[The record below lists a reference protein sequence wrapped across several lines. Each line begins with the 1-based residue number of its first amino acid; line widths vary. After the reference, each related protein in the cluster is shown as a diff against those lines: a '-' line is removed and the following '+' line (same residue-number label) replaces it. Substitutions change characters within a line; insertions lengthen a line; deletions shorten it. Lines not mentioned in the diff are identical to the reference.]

1 MTQVESSVGV
11 PPASVSRVRIIPLR
25 SALHAALAACCA
37 LLLIP
42 SAAGCSGTC
51 AIHASA
57 PLAPAAGNG
66 GKVLLVVAHQDDDA
80 FIVSRLRH
88 HVLAGDSVFV
98 LWTAYTTFPDTGAG
112 NTRIREAREAMALLG
127 IPPSCYSFLRFPD
140 GETDLYAC
148 AIAKHIRDLVLRI
161 RPAVVYVPAFEG
173 GHIDHDIA
181 HVATVFALKE
191 AHWECAVR
199 EFPIYSAF
207 HFVPFL
213 PFVFRNLPDTPAT
226 DCRELSGEE
235 YSFVLR
241 YWATYRSQ
249 QFPLDPF
256 MALLPGHRIV
266 FGREYIRDVPAY
278 DYLKEP
284 DGGPIAYGR
293 FLRGVSFADF
303 QRAVRQ
309 LMTGCNGH
317 DDAPGTTQ
325 RVSRARARRR
335 VG

>member
-1 MTQVESSVGV
+1 MT
-11 PPASVSRVRIIPLR
+11 
-25 SALHAALAACCA
+25 LAACCA
-37 LLLIP
+37 LLV
-42 SAAGCSGTC
+42 SAFAAGCSGTC
-51 AIHASA
+51 QIQAST
-57 PLAPAAGNG
+57 PQAPAAGNG
-66 GKVLLVVAHQDDDA
+66 AKVLLVVAHQDDDA
-80 FIVSRLRH
+80 FIVSRLRR

-112 NTRIREAREAMALLG
+112 NTRIREAQEAMALLG
-127 IPPSCYSFLRFPD
+127 VPSSCYSFLRFPD

-148 AIAKHIRDLVLRI
+148 AIARRIRDLVLRI

-181 HVATVFALKE
+181 HVATVFALKD
-191 AHWECAVR
+191 ARWECTVR

-226 DCRELSGEE
+226 DCRDLSGEE
-235 YSFVLR
+235 YRFVLR

-256 MALLPGHRIV
+256 MTLLPGHRTV
-266 FGREYIRDVPAY
+266 FGREYLRDVPAY

-284 DGGPIAYGR
+284 GGGPVAYGR
-293 FLRGVSFADF
+293 FLRDVSFADF
-303 QRAVRQ
+303 QHAVRE
-309 LMTGCNGH
+309 LMTGCKGGG
-317 DDAPGTTQ
+317 DTSGTTHG
-325 RVSRARARRR
+325 VSRADAGRRAR
-335 VG
+335 